1 MSQVLQLGS
10 VATHMKDMIRLAQV
24 GINDKSN
31 QENSDKITEYIET
44 NFEGTVKNLVK
55 IIQGN
60 DKQM

>member
-55 IIQGN
+55 IIQGS

>member
-24 GINDKSN
+24 GMNDKEN
-31 QENSDKITEYIET
+31 QENSNKITEYVET

-60 DKQM
+60 EKQ